1 VHQAIMDTLKSN
13 QLSCVSSGCHDTV
26 HNVATLSQMKFWS
39 PVQ

>member
-1 VHQAIMDTLKSN
+1 MDTLKSN

-26 HNVATLSQMKFWS
+26 HDIANLDKQKFWS